1 MTGPA
6 RTHPL
11 EALSAAE
18 VGSARDAV
26 RAAGGL
32 GEGAVVVQI
41 VLDEPAKASVAA
53 WEAGGSSLRAARVLV
68 VPGPELTMVEYTVDV
83 EVGAVVG
90 TETIEGMRPALLMGE
105 SFMAIIA
112 TREHPDYLAAL
123 ARRGIPDP
131 EQVQIDPWPA
141 GVFGYDVE
149 PGRRIA
155 RCISFLRETPDD
167 NGYARPIEGLIVH
180 VDLGRGEVLEV
191 IDHGVVPLPP
201 THGRYG
207 TADHQ
212 PSRTLAPIEITQP
225 EGPGFTM
232 EGNLLRWHRWQVR
245 IGFDPSEGVTLHQL
259 GWDDGERVRS
269 VAHRLSVSEMVVPY
283 GDPGEIQGWKN
294 AFDAGEWGLGRMTQ
308 PLTLG
313 CDCLGEI
320 VYLDAVMANEQGDPW
335 VVPNAICL
343 HEEDA
348 GILWKHVDMWTGTH
362 EVRRHRR
369 MVINHVATV
378 GNYEYAFSW
387 HLYVDGQIGLETRLT
402 GIMSTQA
409 VNDGDELPYGKLI
422 APGLA
427 APLHQ
432 HLFCV
437 RLDLDIEGTDNV
449 VTEIGVEPMP
459 PGPDNPWGN
468 AFRTTANV
476 IARES
481 DGGRDLD
488 PASSRAWKVTNPNV
502 RNGLGEPVGYKLLP
516 LMSTPTMLASPD
528 SSVGRRAGF
537 ARHNLWVTRF
547 DPAERRA
554 AGDFPNQ
561 HDGGAGIPRFVSAD
575 RDLVGPEGSGTDVV
589 LWYTFGVT
597 HVPRPEEWP
606 VMPVEWTGFMLSPV
620 GFFDRNPTLELA
632 PPGGHCHT

>member
-1 MTGPA
+1 MTD
-6 RTHPL
+6 HPL
-11 EALSAAE
+11 SALSARE
-18 VGSARDAV
+18 IGVARDAV
-26 RAAGGL
+26 HSVGGL
-32 GEGAVVVQI
+32 SGTAVVVQI
-41 VLDEPAKASVAA
+41 ILEEPAKDAIAS
-53 WEAGGSSLRAARVLV
+53 WESGTMIPRVARVLV
-68 VPGPELTMVEYTVDV
+68 VPGPELMMQEHFVELGSGEILRTDV
-83 EVGAVVG
+83 
-90 TETIEGMRPALLMGE
+90 IEGMRPALLMGE
-105 SFMAIIA
+105 SLMAIIA
-112 TREHPDYLAAL
+112 TKEHPDYLAGL
-123 ARRGIPDP
+123 SRRGIDDA
-131 EQVQIDPWPA
+131 ELVQVDPWPA
-141 GVFGYDVE
+141 GVFGYAAEID
-149 PGRRIA
+149 RRIA

-180 VDLGRGEVLEV
+180 VDLGRGEVIEV

-212 PSRTLAPIEITQP
+212 PTRSLAKIEITQP
-225 EGPGFTM
+225 EGAGFTV
-232 EGNLLRWHRWQVR
+232 EGNLLRWHRWQLR
-245 IGFDPSEGVTLHQL
+245 IGFDPSEGVTLHQV
-259 GWDDGERVRS
+259 GWDDGERIRS

-320 VYLDAVMANEQGDPW
+320 QYLDAVMANEQGDPW
-335 VVPNAICL
+335 IVPNAICL

-348 GILWKHVDMWTGTH
+348 GILWKHVDLWTGTH

-409 VNDGDELPYGKLI
+409 VNDGDDLAHARLI

-437 RLDLDIEGTDNV
+437 RLDLDIEGTDNI
-449 VTEIGVEPMP
+449 VTEIGVEPSP
-459 PGPDNPWGN
+459 PGADNPWGN
-468 AFRTTANV
+468 AFHATARV
-476 IARES
+476 IASES

-502 RNGLGEPVGYKLLP
+502 LNGLGQPVGFKLVP
-516 LMSTPTMLASPD
+516 TMSTPTMLASPE

-537 ARHNLWVTRF
+537 ARHNLWVTKF
-547 DPAERRA
+547 DPTERRA

-561 HDGGAGIPRFVSAD
+561 HEGGAGIPKFIAAD
-575 RDLVGPEGSGTDVV
+575 RDLVGDNGEGVDIV

-597 HVPRPEEWP
+597 HVPRPEDWP
-606 VMPVEWTGFMLSPV
+606 VMPVEWTGFLLTPI

-632 PPGGHCHT
+632 SPSAHCES